1 MPSSVDEQ
9 PPSRPPR
16 PRPERAQPA
25 RRRAAAA
32 RSSQAAAPSR
42 RQAPPRRR
50 QRPPAPPSRRPP
62 VDAEGDE
69 GPAPERRSQTKL
81 VVLLSVLTVLV
92 ISLAGFGMSLASR
105 SDDPGPAPAP
115 DDTPVPVTRFQ
126 DPETG
131 ASLEYPRSWRRVE
144 VPNATY
150 RLVLDGGNNLA
161 MTLRVFTTEV
171 PTTAQ
176 NLENIK
182 AVTDGIVTSNPT
194 VKILKHQAIS
204 LNDMVGYYY
213 FYTFTDDSGLPA
225 VHAHYFL
232 FQGRKMNMIV
242 FQANVDEFER
252 HASTFDR
259 IAESFRSDP
268 RVGSGVAPAST
279 VPSTTAPPTSAPTTT
294 AG

>member
-1 MPSSVDEQ
+1 MDEQ

-16 PRPERAQPA
+16 PRPQPPT

-32 RSSQAAAPSR
+32 RSSRAAASR
-42 RQAPPRRR
+42 EAPPRRR

-62 VDAEGDE
+62 VDHEGEGE
-69 GPAPERRSQTKL
+69 GPARQPRSQAKL

-105 SDDPGPAPAP
+105 SSDDAPAPADP
-115 DDTPVPVTRFQ
+115 DTPVPVTRFE

-150 RLVLDGGNNLA
+150 RLVLDGGNDLA
-161 MTLRVFTTEV
+161 MTLRVFPTEV
-171 PTTAQ
+171 PTTAE
-176 NLENIK
+176 NLANIK

-194 VKILKHQAIS
+194 VQILKQQAIT
-204 LNDMVGYYY
+204 LNGMVGYYY
-213 FYTFTDDSGLPA
+213 FYTFNDNNGLQA

-232 FQGRKMNMIV
+232 FQGHKMNMIV
-242 FQANVDEFER
+242 FQALADDFEKN
-252 HASTFDR
+252 AATFDR
-259 IAESFRSDP
+259 IAESFHSDP
-268 RVGSGVAPAST
+268 RVTIPPAT
-279 VPSTTAPPTSAPTTT
+279 TAPSTTTAPTTP
-294 AG
+294 GG